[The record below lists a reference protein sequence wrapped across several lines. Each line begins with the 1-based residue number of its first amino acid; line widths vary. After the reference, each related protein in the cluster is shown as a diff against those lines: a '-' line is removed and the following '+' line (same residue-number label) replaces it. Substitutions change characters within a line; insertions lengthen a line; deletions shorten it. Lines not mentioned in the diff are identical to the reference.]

1 MARGDFFRG
10 LDGERMSELN
20 EQQYIMAIDEG
31 TTSTRAIIFDHGGNK
46 VGMSQQEFHQYFPQP
61 GWVEHDATEIW
72 DAVQQVISDVII
84 KTQIK
89 PYRIAAIGITNQ
101 RETTVIWD
109 RHTGKP
115 IYHAI
120 VWQSKQTS
128 KIAEQLIHDGYKK
141 MIHDKTG
148 LVIDSYFAATKI
160 KWILDRVPGAREK
173 AAKGDLL
180 FGTID
185 TWLLWNLTG
194 GRVHA
199 TDVTN
204 ASRTMLFNIHTLEW
218 DQDILDLLDIPRQ
231 ILPEVKESSAIYGYT
246 GDFNFYEVQIPI
258 AGIAGDQ
265 QAALFGQ
272 AAYDKGAVKNTYGT
286 GAFIVMN
293 TGLQPT
299 LSANGLL
306 TTIAY
311 GLDGKTHYALEGSIF
326 VAGSAVQ
333 WLRDGLRFFKHAS
346 ESEKLAVAAKS
357 TGGVYVVPAFTGLG
371 APYWDQEVRGAMFGL
386 TRGTNREQII
396 RATLEAIA
404 YQTRDVVDTMVKD
417 THLPLSALTVNGG
430 ASRNNFLMQFQADIL
445 QTPIKRAAMEETTAL
460 GAAFLAGLAVDFWSN
475 TDELRKLSKI
485 GDQFQPLMN
494 KKQAAQLYAGWQQAI
509 RAAQY
514 FSHGDNK

>member
-1 MARGDFFRG
+1 
-10 LDGERMSELN
+10 
-20 EQQYIMAIDEG
+20 MAIDQG
-31 TTSTRAIIFDHGGNK
+31 TTSSRAIIFDHDGNK
-46 VGMSQQEFHQYFPQP
+46 VAISQQEFPQYFPQP
-61 GWVEHDATEIW
+61 GWVEHDPLEIW
-72 DAVQQVISDVII
+72 DSVQSVISNVMI
-84 KTQIK
+84 KSQIK
-89 PYRIAAIGITNQ
+89 PYKIAAIGITNQ

-115 IYHAI
+115 IYNAI

-128 KIAEQLIHDGYKK
+128 DIAEQLIKDGYKD
-141 MIHDKTG
+141 MIHKKTG

-160 KWILDRVPGAREK
+160 KWILDHVPGAREK
-173 AAKGDLL
+173 AAKGDLM

-185 TWLLWNLTG
+185 TWLLWKLSG
-194 GRVHA
+194 RRVHA

-218 DQDILDLLDIPRQ
+218 DQDILDLLEIPQ
-231 ILPEVKESSAIYGYT
+231 SLLPEVKPSSAIYGYT
-246 GDFNFYEVQIPI
+246 GDYHFYGVQIPI

-272 AAYDKGAVKNTYGT
+272 AAYDKGSIKNTYGT

-293 TGLQPT
+293 TGLKPT
-299 LSANGLL
+299 LSDNGLL

-311 GLDGKTHYALEGSIF
+311 GLDGQTHYALEGSIF

-333 WLRDGLRFFKHAS
+333 WLRDGLKMFNKAS
-346 ESEKLAVAAKS
+346 ESEQMAVDAKT

-386 TRGTNREQII
+386 TRGTERGHII

-404 YQTRDVVDTMVKD
+404 YQTKDVVDTMVKD
-417 THLPLSALTVNGG
+417 TQLPLTALTVNGG
-430 ASRNNFLMQFQADIL
+430 ASRNNFMMQFQADIL

-460 GAAFLAGLAVDFWSN
+460 GAAFLAGLAVDFWEDQ
-475 TDELRKLSKI
+475 DELRKLSRI
-485 GDQFQPLMN
+485 GDQFDPQMDL
-494 KKQAAQLYAGWQQAI
+494 QEATDLYRGWQRAIAAAQFYGK
-509 RAAQY
+509 Y
-514 FSHGDNK
+514 

>member
-1 MARGDFFRG
+1 
-10 LDGERMSELN
+10 MS
-20 EQQYIMAIDEG
+20 EQQYIMAIDQG
-31 TTSTRAIIFDHGGNK
+31 TTSSRAIIFDHDGNK
-46 VGMSQQEFHQYFPQP
+46 VAISQQEFPQYFPQP
-61 GWVEHDATEIW
+61 GWVEHDPLEIW
-72 DAVQQVISDVII
+72 DSVQSVISNVMI
-84 KTQIK
+84 KSQIK
-89 PYRIAAIGITNQ
+89 PYKIAAIGITNQ

-115 IYHAI
+115 IYNAI

-128 KIAEQLIHDGYKK
+128 DIAEQLIKDGYKD
-141 MIHDKTG
+141 MIHKKTG

-160 KWILDRVPGAREK
+160 KWILDHVPGAREK
-173 AAKGDLL
+173 AAKGDLM

-185 TWLLWNLTG
+185 TWLLWKLSG
-194 GRVHA
+194 RRVHA

-218 DQDILDLLDIPRQ
+218 DQDILDLLEIPQ
-231 ILPEVKESSAIYGYT
+231 SLLPVVKPSSAIYGYT
-246 GDFNFYEVQIPI
+246 GDYHFYGVQIPI

-272 AAYDKGAVKNTYGT
+272 AAYDKGSIKNTYGT

-293 TGLQPT
+293 TGLKPT
-299 LSANGLL
+299 LSDNGLL

-311 GLDGKTHYALEGSIF
+311 GLDGQTHYALEGSIF

-333 WLRDGLRFFKHAS
+333 WLRDGLKMFKKAS
-346 ESEKLAVAAKS
+346 ESEQMAVDAKT

-386 TRGTNREQII
+386 TRGTERGHII

-404 YQTRDVVDTMVKD
+404 YQTKDVVDTMVKD
-417 THLPLSALTVNGG
+417 TQLPLTALTVNGG
-430 ASRNNFLMQFQADIL
+430 ASRNNFMMQFQADIL

-460 GAAFLAGLAVDFWSN
+460 GAAFLAGLAVDFWEDQ
-475 TDELRKLSKI
+475 DELRKLSRI
-485 GDQFQPLMN
+485 GDQFDPQMDPQEAADLYRGW
-494 KKQAAQLYAGWQQAI
+494 QRAIAAAQFYGK
-509 RAAQY
+509 
-514 FSHGDNK
+514 D

>member
-1 MARGDFFRG
+1 
-10 LDGERMSELN
+10 
-20 EQQYIMAIDEG
+20 MAIDQG
-31 TTSTRAIIFDHGGNK
+31 TTSSRAIIFDHDGNK
-46 VGMSQQEFHQYFPQP
+46 VAISQQEFPQYFPQP
-61 GWVEHDATEIW
+61 GWVEHDPLEIW
-72 DAVQQVISDVII
+72 DSVQSVISNVMI
-84 KTQIK
+84 KSQIK
-89 PYRIAAIGITNQ
+89 PYKIAAIGITNQ

-115 IYHAI
+115 IYNAI

-128 KIAEQLIHDGYKK
+128 DIAEQLIKDGYKD
-141 MIHDKTG
+141 MIHKKTG

-160 KWILDRVPGAREK
+160 KWILDHVPGAREK
-173 AAKGDLL
+173 AAKGDLM

-185 TWLLWNLTG
+185 TWLLWKLSG
-194 GRVHA
+194 RRVHA

-218 DQDILDLLDIPRQ
+218 DQDILDLLEIPQ
-231 ILPEVKESSAIYGYT
+231 SLLPEVKPSSAIYGYT
-246 GDFNFYEVQIPI
+246 GDYHFYGVQIPI

-272 AAYDKGAVKNTYGT
+272 AAYDKGSIKNTYGT

-293 TGLQPT
+293 TGLKPT
-299 LSANGLL
+299 LSDNGLL

-311 GLDGKTHYALEGSIF
+311 GLDGQTHYALEGSIF

-333 WLRDGLRFFKHAS
+333 WLRDGLKMFNKAS
-346 ESEKLAVAAKS
+346 ESEQMAVDAKT

-386 TRGTNREQII
+386 TRGTERGHII

-404 YQTRDVVDTMVKD
+404 YQTKDVVDTMVKD
-417 THLPLSALTVNGG
+417 TQLPLTALTVNGG
-430 ASRNNFLMQFQADIL
+430 ASRNNFMMQFQADIL

-460 GAAFLAGLAVDFWSN
+460 GAAFLAGLAVDFWEDQ
-475 TDELRKLSKI
+475 DELRKLSRI
-485 GDQFQPLMN
+485 GDQFNPQMDP
-494 KKQAAQLYAGWQQAI
+494 QEATDFYRGWQRAIAAAQFYGK
-509 RAAQY
+509 
-514 FSHGDNK
+514 D

>member
-1 MARGDFFRG
+1 
-10 LDGERMSELN
+10 MS
-20 EQQYIMAIDEG
+20 EQQYIMAIDQG
-31 TTSTRAIIFDHGGNK
+31 TTSSRAIIFDHDGNK
-46 VGMSQQEFHQYFPQP
+46 VAISQQEFPQYFPQP
-61 GWVEHDATEIW
+61 GWVEHDPLEIW
-72 DAVQQVISDVII
+72 DSVQSVISNVMI
-84 KTQIK
+84 KSQIK
-89 PYRIAAIGITNQ
+89 PYKIAAIGITNQ

-115 IYHAI
+115 IYNAI

-128 KIAEQLIHDGYKK
+128 DIAEQLIKDGYKD
-141 MIHDKTG
+141 MIHKKTG

-160 KWILDRVPGAREK
+160 KWILDHVPGAREK
-173 AAKGDLL
+173 AAKGDLM

-185 TWLLWNLTG
+185 TWLLWKLSG
-194 GRVHA
+194 RRVHA

-218 DQDILDLLDIPRQ
+218 DQDILDLLEIPQ
-231 ILPEVKESSAIYGYT
+231 SLLPEVKPSSAIYGYT
-246 GDFNFYEVQIPI
+246 GDYHFYGVQIPI

-272 AAYDKGAVKNTYGT
+272 AAYDKGSIKNTYGT

-293 TGLQPT
+293 TGLKPT
-299 LSANGLL
+299 LSDNGLL

-311 GLDGKTHYALEGSIF
+311 GLDGQTHYALEGSIF

-333 WLRDGLRFFKHAS
+333 WLRDGLKMFNKAS
-346 ESEKLAVAAKS
+346 ESEQMAVDAKT

-386 TRGTNREQII
+386 TRGTERGHII

-404 YQTRDVVDTMVKD
+404 YQTKDVVDTMVKD
-417 THLPLSALTVNGG
+417 TQLPLTALTVNGG
-430 ASRNNFLMQFQADIL
+430 ASRNNFMMQFQADIL

-460 GAAFLAGLAVDFWSN
+460 GAAFLAGLAVDFWEDQ
-475 TDELRKLSKI
+475 DELRKLSRI
-485 GDQFQPLMN
+485 GDQFNPQMDP
-494 KKQAAQLYAGWQQAI
+494 QEATDFYRGWQRAIAAAQFYGK
-509 RAAQY
+509 
-514 FSHGDNK
+514 D

>member
-1 MARGDFFRG
+1 
-10 LDGERMSELN
+10 
-20 EQQYIMAIDEG
+20 MAIDQG
-31 TTSTRAIIFDHGGNK
+31 TTSSRAIIFDHDGNK
-46 VGMSQQEFHQYFPQP
+46 VAISQQEFPQYFPQP
-61 GWVEHDATEIW
+61 GWVEHDPLEIW
-72 DAVQQVISDVII
+72 DSVQSVISNVMI
-84 KTQIK
+84 KSQIK
-89 PYRIAAIGITNQ
+89 PYKIAAIGITNQ

-115 IYHAI
+115 IYNAI

-128 KIAEQLIHDGYKK
+128 DIAEQLIKDGYKD
-141 MIHDKTG
+141 MIHKKTG

-160 KWILDRVPGAREK
+160 KWILDHVPGAREK
-173 AAKGDLL
+173 AAKGDLM

-185 TWLLWNLTG
+185 TWLLWKLSG
-194 GRVHA
+194 RRVHA

-218 DQDILDLLDIPRQ
+218 DQDILDLLEIPQ
-231 ILPEVKESSAIYGYT
+231 SLLPEVKPSSAIYGYT
-246 GDFNFYEVQIPI
+246 GDYHFYGVQIPI

-272 AAYDKGAVKNTYGT
+272 AAYDKGSIKNTYGT

-293 TGLQPT
+293 TGLKPT
-299 LSANGLL
+299 LSDNGLL

-311 GLDGKTHYALEGSIF
+311 GLDGQTHYALEGSIF

-333 WLRDGLRFFKHAS
+333 WLRDGLKMFNKAS
-346 ESEKLAVAAKS
+346 ESEQMAVDAKT

-386 TRGTNREQII
+386 TRGTERGHII

-404 YQTRDVVDTMVKD
+404 YQTKDVVDTMVKD
-417 THLPLSALTVNGG
+417 TQLPLTALTVNGG
-430 ASRNNFLMQFQADIL
+430 ASRNNFMMQFQADIL

-460 GAAFLAGLAVDFWSN
+460 GAAFLAGLAVDFWEDQ
-475 TDELRKLSKI
+475 DELRKLSRI
-485 GDQFQPLMN
+485 GDQFTPQMDPQEAADLYRGW
-494 KKQAAQLYAGWQQAI
+494 QRAIAAAQFYGK
-509 RAAQY
+509 
-514 FSHGDNK
+514 D

>member
-1 MARGDFFRG
+1 
-10 LDGERMSELN
+10 
-20 EQQYIMAIDEG
+20 MAIDQG
-31 TTSTRAIIFDHGGNK
+31 TTSSRAIIFDHDGNK
-46 VGMSQQEFHQYFPQP
+46 VAISQQEFPQYFPQP
-61 GWVEHDATEIW
+61 GWVEHDPLEIW
-72 DAVQQVISDVII
+72 DSVQSVISNVMI
-84 KTQIK
+84 KSQIK
-89 PYRIAAIGITNQ
+89 PYKIAAIGITNQ

-115 IYHAI
+115 IYNAI

-128 KIAEQLIHDGYKK
+128 DIAEQLIKDGYKD
-141 MIHDKTG
+141 MIHKKTG

-160 KWILDRVPGAREK
+160 KWILDHVPGAREK
-173 AAKGDLL
+173 AAKGDLM

-185 TWLLWNLTG
+185 TWLLWKLSG
-194 GRVHA
+194 RRVHA

-218 DQDILDLLDIPRQ
+218 DQDILDLLEIPQ
-231 ILPEVKESSAIYGYT
+231 SLLPVVKPSSAIYGYT
-246 GDFNFYEVQIPI
+246 GDYHFYGVQIPI

-272 AAYDKGAVKNTYGT
+272 AAYDKGSIKNTYGT

-293 TGLQPT
+293 TGLKPT
-299 LSANGLL
+299 LSDNGLL

-311 GLDGKTHYALEGSIF
+311 GLDGQTHYALEGSIF

-333 WLRDGLRFFKHAS
+333 WLRDGLKMFKKAS
-346 ESEKLAVAAKS
+346 ESEQMAVDAKT

-386 TRGTNREQII
+386 TRGTERGHII

-404 YQTRDVVDTMVKD
+404 YQTKDVVDTMVKD
-417 THLPLSALTVNGG
+417 TQLPLTALTVNGG
-430 ASRNNFLMQFQADIL
+430 ASRNNFMMQFQADIL

-460 GAAFLAGLAVDFWSN
+460 GAAFLAGLAVDFWEDQ
-475 TDELRKLSKI
+475 DELRKLSRI
-485 GDQFQPLMN
+485 GDQFDPQMDPQEAADLYRGW
-494 KKQAAQLYAGWQQAI
+494 QRAIAAAQFYGK
-509 RAAQY
+509 
-514 FSHGDNK
+514 D

>member
-1 MARGDFFRG
+1 
-10 LDGERMSELN
+10 
-20 EQQYIMAIDEG
+20 MAIDQG
-31 TTSTRAIIFDHGGNK
+31 TTSSRAIIFDHDGNK
-46 VGMSQQEFHQYFPQP
+46 VAISQQEFPQYFPQP
-61 GWVEHDATEIW
+61 GWVEHDPLEIW
-72 DAVQQVISDVII
+72 DSVQSVISNVMI
-84 KTQIK
+84 KSQIK
-89 PYRIAAIGITNQ
+89 PYKIAAIGITNQ

-115 IYHAI
+115 IYNAI

-128 KIAEQLIHDGYKK
+128 DIAEQLIKDGYKD
-141 MIHDKTG
+141 MIHKKTG

-160 KWILDRVPGAREK
+160 KWILDHVPGAREK
-173 AAKGDLL
+173 AAKGDLM

-185 TWLLWNLTG
+185 TWLLWKLSG
-194 GRVHA
+194 RRVHA

-218 DQDILDLLDIPRQ
+218 DQDILDLLEIPQ
-231 ILPEVKESSAIYGYT
+231 SLLPEVKPSSAIYGYT
-246 GDFNFYEVQIPI
+246 GDYHFYGVQIPI

-272 AAYDKGAVKNTYGT
+272 AAYDKGSIKNTYGT

-293 TGLQPT
+293 TGLKPT
-299 LSANGLL
+299 LSDNGLL

-311 GLDGKTHYALEGSIF
+311 GLDGQTHYALEGSIF

-333 WLRDGLRFFKHAS
+333 WLRDGLKMFNKAS
-346 ESEKLAVAAKS
+346 ESEQMAVDAKT

-386 TRGTNREQII
+386 TRGTERGHII

-404 YQTRDVVDTMVKD
+404 YQTKDVVDTMVKD
-417 THLPLSALTVNGG
+417 TQLPLTALTVNGG
-430 ASRNNFLMQFQADIL
+430 ASRNNFMMQFQADIL

-460 GAAFLAGLAVDFWSN
+460 GAAFLAGLAVDFWEDQ
-475 TDELRKLSKI
+475 DELRKLSRI
-485 GDQFQPLMN
+485 GDQFDPQMDPQKATDLYRGW
-494 KKQAAQLYAGWQQAI
+494 QRAIAAAQFYGK
-509 RAAQY
+509 
-514 FSHGDNK
+514 D

>member
-1 MARGDFFRG
+1 
-10 LDGERMSELN
+10 
-20 EQQYIMAIDEG
+20 MAIDQG
-31 TTSTRAIIFDHGGNK
+31 TTSSRAIIFDHDGNK
-46 VGMSQQEFHQYFPQP
+46 VAISQQEFPQYFPQP
-61 GWVEHDATEIW
+61 GWVEHDPLEIW
-72 DAVQQVISDVII
+72 DSVQSVISNVMI
-84 KTQIK
+84 KSQIK
-89 PYRIAAIGITNQ
+89 PYKIAAIGITNQ

-115 IYHAI
+115 IYNAI

-128 KIAEQLIHDGYKK
+128 DIAERLIKDGYKD
-141 MIHDKTG
+141 MIHKKTG

-160 KWILDRVPGAREK
+160 KWILDHVPGAREK
-173 AAKGDLL
+173 AAKGDLM

-185 TWLLWNLTG
+185 TWLLWKLSG
-194 GRVHA
+194 RRVHA

-218 DQDILDLLDIPRQ
+218 DQDILDLLEIPQ
-231 ILPEVKESSAIYGYT
+231 SLLPEVKPSSAIYGYT
-246 GDFNFYEVQIPI
+246 GDYHFYGVQIPI

-272 AAYDKGAVKNTYGT
+272 AAYDKGSIKNTYGT

-293 TGLQPT
+293 TGLKPT
-299 LSANGLL
+299 LSDNGLL

-311 GLDGKTHYALEGSIF
+311 GLDGQIHYALEGSIF

-333 WLRDGLRFFKHAS
+333 WLRDGLKMFNKAS
-346 ESEKLAVAAKS
+346 ESEQMAVDAKT

-386 TRGTNREQII
+386 TRGTERGHII

-404 YQTRDVVDTMVKD
+404 YQTKDVVDTMVKD
-417 THLPLSALTVNGG
+417 TQLPLTALTVNGG
-430 ASRNNFLMQFQADIL
+430 ASRNNFMMQFQADIL

-460 GAAFLAGLAVDFWSN
+460 GAAFLAGLAVDFWEDQ
-475 TDELRKLSKI
+475 DELRKLSRI
-485 GDQFQPLMN
+485 GDQFDPQMDPQEAADLYRGW
-494 KKQAAQLYAGWQQAI
+494 QRAIAAAQFYGK
-509 RAAQY
+509 
-514 FSHGDNK
+514 D

>member
-1 MARGDFFRG
+1 
-10 LDGERMSELN
+10 MS
-20 EQQYIMAIDEG
+20 EQQYIMAIDQG
-31 TTSTRAIIFDHGGNK
+31 TTSSRAIIFDHDGNK
-46 VGMSQQEFHQYFPQP
+46 VAISQQEFPQYFPQP
-61 GWVEHDATEIW
+61 GWVEHDPLEIW
-72 DAVQQVISDVII
+72 DSVQSVISNVMI
-84 KTQIK
+84 KSQIK
-89 PYRIAAIGITNQ
+89 PYKIAAIGITNQ

-115 IYHAI
+115 IYNAI

-128 KIAEQLIHDGYKK
+128 DIAEQLIKDGYKD
-141 MIHDKTG
+141 MIHQKTG

-160 KWILDRVPGAREK
+160 KWILDHVPGAREK
-173 AAKGDLL
+173 AAKGDLM

-185 TWLLWNLTG
+185 TWLLWNLSG
-194 GRVHA
+194 RRVHA

-218 DQDILDLLDIPRQ
+218 DQDILDLLDIPQ
-231 ILPEVKESSAIYGYT
+231 SLLPEVKPSSAIYGYT
-246 GDFNFYEVQIPI
+246 GDYHFYGVQIPI

-272 AAYDKGAVKNTYGT
+272 AAYDKGSIKNTYGT

-293 TGLQPT
+293 TGLEPT
-299 LSANGLL
+299 LSDNGLL

-311 GLDGKTHYALEGSIF
+311 GLDGQTHYALEGSIF

-333 WLRDGLRFFKHAS
+333 WLRDGLKMFEKAS
-346 ESEKLAVAAKS
+346 ESEQMAVDAKT

-386 TRGTNREQII
+386 TRGTERGHII

-404 YQTRDVVDTMVKD
+404 YQTKDVVDTMVKD
-417 THLPLSALTVNGG
+417 TQLPLTALTVNGG
-430 ASRNNFLMQFQADIL
+430 ASRNNFMMQFQADIL

-460 GAAFLAGLAVDFWSN
+460 GAAFLAGLAVDFWEDQ
-475 TDELRKLSKI
+475 DELRKLSRI
-485 GDQFQPLMN
+485 GDQFDPQMDPQEAADLYRGW
-494 KKQAAQLYAGWQQAI
+494 QRAIAAAQFYGK
-509 RAAQY
+509 
-514 FSHGDNK
+514 D

>member
-1 MARGDFFRG
+1 
-10 LDGERMSELN
+10 
-20 EQQYIMAIDEG
+20 MAIDQG
-31 TTSTRAIIFDHGGNK
+31 TTSSRAIIFDHDGNK
-46 VGMSQQEFHQYFPQP
+46 VAISQQEFPQYFPQP
-61 GWVEHDATEIW
+61 GWVEHDPLEIW
-72 DAVQQVISDVII
+72 DSVQSVISNVMI
-84 KTQIK
+84 KSQIK
-89 PYRIAAIGITNQ
+89 PYKIAAIGITNQ

-115 IYHAI
+115 IYNAI

-128 KIAEQLIHDGYKK
+128 DIAEQLIKDGYKD
-141 MIHDKTG
+141 MIHKKTG

-160 KWILDRVPGAREK
+160 KWILDHVPGAREK
-173 AAKGDLL
+173 AAKGDLM

-185 TWLLWNLTG
+185 TWLLWKLSG
-194 GRVHA
+194 RRVHA

-218 DQDILDLLDIPRQ
+218 DQDILDLLEIPQ
-231 ILPEVKESSAIYGYT
+231 SLLPEVKPSSAIYGYT
-246 GDFNFYEVQIPI
+246 GDYHFYGVQIPI

-272 AAYDKGAVKNTYGT
+272 AAYDKGSIKNTYGT

-293 TGLQPT
+293 TGLKPT
-299 LSANGLL
+299 LSDNGLL

-311 GLDGKTHYALEGSIF
+311 GLDGQTHYALEGSIF

-333 WLRDGLRFFKHAS
+333 WLRDGLKMFNKAS
-346 ESEKLAVAAKS
+346 ESEQMAVDAKT

-386 TRGTNREQII
+386 TRGTERGHII

-404 YQTRDVVDTMVKD
+404 YQTKDVVDTMVKD
-417 THLPLSALTVNGG
+417 TQLPLTALTVNGG
-430 ASRNNFLMQFQADIL
+430 ASRNNFMMQFQADIL

-460 GAAFLAGLAVDFWSN
+460 GAAFLAGLAVDFWEDQ
-475 TDELRKLSKI
+475 DELRKLSRI
-485 GDQFQPLMN
+485 GDQFDPQMDPQEATDLYRGW
-494 KKQAAQLYAGWQQAI
+494 QRAIAAAQFYGK
-509 RAAQY
+509 
-514 FSHGDNK
+514 D

>member
-1 MARGDFFRG
+1 
-10 LDGERMSELN
+10 MS
-20 EQQYIMAIDEG
+20 EQQYIMAIDQG
-31 TTSTRAIIFDHGGNK
+31 TTSSRAIIFDHDGNK
-46 VGMSQQEFHQYFPQP
+46 VAISQQEFPQYFPQP
-61 GWVEHDATEIW
+61 GWVEHDPLEIW
-72 DAVQQVISDVII
+72 DSVQSVISNVMI
-84 KTQIK
+84 KSQIK
-89 PYRIAAIGITNQ
+89 PYKIAAIGITNQ

-115 IYHAI
+115 IYNAI

-128 KIAEQLIHDGYKK
+128 DIAEQLIKDGYKD
-141 MIHDKTG
+141 MIHKKTG

-160 KWILDRVPGAREK
+160 KWILDHVPGAREK
-173 AAKGDLL
+173 AAKGDLM

-185 TWLLWNLTG
+185 TWLLWKLSG
-194 GRVHA
+194 RRVHA

-218 DQDILDLLDIPRQ
+218 DQDILDLLEIPQ
-231 ILPEVKESSAIYGYT
+231 SLLPEVKPSSAIYGYT
-246 GDFNFYEVQIPI
+246 GDYHFYGVQIPI

-272 AAYDKGAVKNTYGT
+272 AAYDKGSIKNTYGT

-293 TGLQPT
+293 TGLKPT
-299 LSANGLL
+299 LSDNGLL

-311 GLDGKTHYALEGSIF
+311 GLDGQTHYALEGSIF

-333 WLRDGLRFFKHAS
+333 WLRDGLKMFNKAS
-346 ESEKLAVAAKS
+346 ESEQMAVDAKT

-386 TRGTNREQII
+386 TRGTERGHII

-404 YQTRDVVDTMVKD
+404 YQTKDVVDTMVKD
-417 THLPLSALTVNGG
+417 TQLPLTALTVNGG
-430 ASRNNFLMQFQADIL
+430 ASRNNFMMQFQADIL

-460 GAAFLAGLAVDFWSN
+460 GAAFLAGLAVDFWEDQ
-475 TDELRKLSKI
+475 DELRKLSRI
-485 GDQFQPLMN
+485 GDQFDPQMDL
-494 KKQAAQLYAGWQQAI
+494 QEAADLYRGWQRAIAAAQFYGKKH
-509 RAAQY
+509 RSP
-514 FSHGDNK
+514 FNKLI

>member
-1 MARGDFFRG
+1 
-10 LDGERMSELN
+10 MS
-20 EQQYIMAIDEG
+20 EQQYIMAIDQG
-31 TTSTRAIIFDHGGNK
+31 TTSSRAIIFDHDGNK
-46 VGMSQQEFHQYFPQP
+46 VAISQQEFPQYFPQP
-61 GWVEHDATEIW
+61 GWVEHDPLEIW
-72 DAVQQVISDVII
+72 DSVQSVISNVMI
-84 KTQIK
+84 KSQIK
-89 PYRIAAIGITNQ
+89 PYKIAAIGITNQ

-115 IYHAI
+115 IYNAI

-128 KIAEQLIHDGYKK
+128 DIAERLIKDGYKD
-141 MIHDKTG
+141 MIHKKTG

-160 KWILDRVPGAREK
+160 KWILDHVPGAREK
-173 AAKGDLL
+173 AAKGDLM

-185 TWLLWNLTG
+185 TWLLWKLSG
-194 GRVHA
+194 RRVHA

-218 DQDILDLLDIPRQ
+218 DQDILDLLEIPQ
-231 ILPEVKESSAIYGYT
+231 SLLPEVKPSSAIYGYT
-246 GDFNFYEVQIPI
+246 GDYHFYGVQIPI

-272 AAYDKGAVKNTYGT
+272 AAYDKGSIKNTYGT

-293 TGLQPT
+293 TGLKPT
-299 LSANGLL
+299 LSDNGLL

-311 GLDGKTHYALEGSIF
+311 GLDGQTHYALEGSIF

-333 WLRDGLRFFKHAS
+333 WLRDGLKMFNKAS
-346 ESEKLAVAAKS
+346 ESEQMAVDAKT

-386 TRGTNREQII
+386 TRGTERGHII

-404 YQTRDVVDTMVKD
+404 YQTKDVVDTMVKD
-417 THLPLSALTVNGG
+417 TQLPLTALTVNGG
-430 ASRNNFLMQFQADIL
+430 ASRNNFMMQFQADIL

-460 GAAFLAGLAVDFWSN
+460 GAAFLAGLAVDFWEDQ
-475 TDELRKLSKI
+475 DELRKLSRI
-485 GDQFQPLMN
+485 GDQFDPQMDSQEAADLYRGW
-494 KKQAAQLYAGWQQAI
+494 QRAIAAAQFYGK
-509 RAAQY
+509 
-514 FSHGDNK
+514 D

>member
-1 MARGDFFRG
+1 
-10 LDGERMSELN
+10 MS
-20 EQQYIMAIDEG
+20 EQQYIMAIDQG
-31 TTSTRAIIFDHGGNK
+31 TTSSRAIIFDHDGNK
-46 VGMSQQEFHQYFPQP
+46 VAISQQEFPQYFPQP
-61 GWVEHDATEIW
+61 GWVEHDPLEIW
-72 DAVQQVISDVII
+72 DSVQSVISNVMI
-84 KTQIK
+84 KSQIK
-89 PYRIAAIGITNQ
+89 PYKIAAIGITNQ

-115 IYHAI
+115 IYNAI

-128 KIAEQLIHDGYKK
+128 DIAERLIKDGYKD
-141 MIHDKTG
+141 MIHKKTG

-160 KWILDRVPGAREK
+160 KWILDHVPGAREK
-173 AAKGDLL
+173 AAKGDLM

-185 TWLLWNLTG
+185 TWLLWKLSG
-194 GRVHA
+194 RRVHA

-218 DQDILDLLDIPRQ
+218 DQDILDLLEIPQ
-231 ILPEVKESSAIYGYT
+231 SLLPEVKPSSAIYGYT
-246 GDFNFYEVQIPI
+246 GDYHFYGVQIPI

-272 AAYDKGAVKNTYGT
+272 AAYDKGSIKNTYGT

-293 TGLQPT
+293 TGLKPT
-299 LSANGLL
+299 LSDNGLL

-311 GLDGKTHYALEGSIF
+311 GLDGQTHYALEGSIF

-333 WLRDGLRFFKHAS
+333 WLRDGLKMFNKAS
-346 ESEKLAVAAKS
+346 ESEQMAVDAKT

-386 TRGTNREQII
+386 TRGTERGHII

-404 YQTRDVVDTMVKD
+404 YQTKDVVDTMVKD
-417 THLPLSALTVNGG
+417 TQLPLTALTVNGG
-430 ASRNNFLMQFQADIL
+430 ASRNNFMMQFQADIL

-460 GAAFLAGLAVDFWSN
+460 GAAFLAGLAVDFWEDQ
-475 TDELRKLSKI
+475 DELRKLSRI
-485 GDQFQPLMN
+485 GDQFDPQMDPQEATDLYRGW
-494 KKQAAQLYAGWQQAI
+494 QRAIAAAQFYGK
-509 RAAQY
+509 
-514 FSHGDNK
+514 D

>member
-1 MARGDFFRG
+1 
-10 LDGERMSELN
+10 LS
-20 EQQYIMAIDEG
+20 EQQYIMAIDQG
-31 TTSTRAIIFDHGGNK
+31 TTSSRAIIFDHDGNK
-46 VGMSQQEFHQYFPQP
+46 VAISQQEFPQYFPQP
-61 GWVEHDATEIW
+61 GWVEHDPLEIW
-72 DAVQQVISDVII
+72 DSVQSVISNVMI
-84 KTQIK
+84 KSQIK
-89 PYRIAAIGITNQ
+89 PYKIAAIGITNQ

-115 IYHAI
+115 IYNAI

-128 KIAEQLIHDGYKK
+128 DIAEQLIKDGYKD
-141 MIHDKTG
+141 MIHQKTG

-160 KWILDRVPGAREK
+160 KWILDHVPGAREK
-173 AAKGDLL
+173 AAKGDLM

-185 TWLLWNLTG
+185 TWLLWNLSG
-194 GRVHA
+194 RRVHA

-218 DQDILDLLDIPRQ
+218 DQDILDLLDIPQ
-231 ILPEVKESSAIYGYT
+231 SLLPEVKPSSAIYGYT
-246 GDFNFYEVQIPI
+246 GDYHFYGVQIPI

-272 AAYDKGAVKNTYGT
+272 AAYDKGSIKNTYGT

-293 TGLQPT
+293 TGLKPT
-299 LSANGLL
+299 LSDNGLL

-311 GLDGKTHYALEGSIF
+311 GLDGQTHYALEGSIF

-333 WLRDGLRFFKHAS
+333 WLRDGLKMFNKAS
-346 ESEKLAVAAKS
+346 ESEQMAVDAKT

-386 TRGTNREQII
+386 TRGTERGHII

-404 YQTRDVVDTMVKD
+404 YQTKDVIDTMVKD
-417 THLPLSALTVNGG
+417 TQLPLTALTVNGG
-430 ASRNNFLMQFQADIL
+430 ASRNNFMMQFQADIL

-460 GAAFLAGLAVDFWSN
+460 GAAFLAGLAVDFWEDQ
-475 TDELRKLSKI
+475 DELRKLSRI
-485 GDQFQPLMN
+485 GDQFTPQMDPQEAADLYRGW
-494 KKQAAQLYAGWQQAI
+494 QRAIAAAQFYGK
-509 RAAQY
+509 
-514 FSHGDNK
+514 N